1 MDLEEA
7 LARIGELEGRVTVL
21 TGERDAASERAAH
34 LKSAHAT
41 LDARLTEATE
51 ARDATQLALSE
62 VNGSLAEAQ
71 AVGLAHLRRAL
82 LAEHGGQVV
91 PELVTG
97 GDEASLLASV
107 EVAHQAYERA
117 LETARVTIV
126 GQAVPAGAPSARM
139 VTGAAGLT
147 PLEMIESGLRK

>member
-7 LARIGELEGRVTVL
+7 LAQIGELEGRVTML

-34 LKSAHAT
+34 LESAHAT
-41 LDARLTEATE
+41 LDARLAETAGE
-51 ARDATQLALSE
+51 RDAAQRALNE
-62 VNGSLAEAQ
+62 VNGSLAEALTL
-71 AVGLAHLRRAL
+71 GRDHLRRAL
-82 LAEHGGQVV
+82 LAEHAGRVV

-97 GDEASLLASV
+97 EDEASLLASV

-117 LETARVTIV
+117 LASARATIA
-126 GQAVPAGAPSARM
+126 GQAVPAGAPSVRTVVAS
-139 VTGAAGLT
+139 AGLT